1 MNMVYVEIIG
11 YISGALN
18 TFCFL
23 PQVIKIWRTRQT
35 HDLSLPMY
43 IANTTGT
50 TLWLI
55 YGILLAQPPIWI
67 ANGTALLFVGSILIL
82 KIKHG

>member
-1 MNMVYVEIIG
+1 MMGYVAG
-11 YISGALN
+11 TLN

-35 HDLSLPMY
+35 RDLSLPMY
-43 IANTTGT
+43 IALTTGT
-50 TLWLI
+50 TLWFL
-55 YGILLAQPPIWI
+55 YGIFINQPPIWI
-67 ANGTALLFVGSILIL
+67 ANGIALVLVSSILVL